1 MVNEQWR
8 NHSGPTKRR
17 RKPNG
22 PPSHN
27 TLISASS
34 ESVLQLS
41 SLFFCVALCWSH
53 IFFVAQFSLTHRNNS
68 WSTTHN
74 EPSLE
79 EHGIVHAYTYS
90 ATSLATSGCNSKA
103 NNFGSNYIVNC
114 QWQWNVVW
122 QIRIRLQHPA
132 EILLVKV
139 SCKIARQPFKTCT
152 VDMVAN

>member
-1 MVNEQWR
+1 MLYTLYSKTKFHSPPFTIDESLKAIFHQVTMVNEQWR

-114 QWQWNVVW
+114 Q
-122 QIRIRLQHPA
+122 
-132 EILLVKV
+132 
-139 SCKIARQPFKTCT
+139 
-152 VDMVAN
+152 